1 MKSRLSL
8 SIIASA
14 ALALCFALTAAPSL
28 AVVQN
33 TTLTVTVTKNATA
46 NISLSG
52 AAFTWSNVQDNTN
65 QFLASDG
72 GNITVTGKLITKIG
86 SGSGSIAIAAP
97 PNITGT
103 GGGTLPISALSITCA
118 GAANGGQTFATAQT
132 ALVASSSTNCATYG
146 ANYNTAINF
155 TLGMFLDDRT
165 IPADSYPATAFTV
178 VATAT

>member
-1 MKSRLSL
+1 MKTRFSQ
-8 SIIASA
+8 SIAAAA
-14 ALALCFALTAAPSL
+14 ALAVGLALTAAPSL

-46 NISLSG
+46 NLTLSG
-52 AAFTWSNVQDNTN
+52 AAFTWAAVQDSTN

-72 GNITVTGKLITKIG
+72 GNITVTGQLITKIG

-97 PNITGT
+97 ANITGS
-103 GGGTLPISALSITCA
+103 GGGSLPISALSITCA
-118 GAANGGQTFATAQT
+118 GTAHGGQAFATAQT

-165 IPADSYPATAFTV
+165 IAADSYPATSFTV